1 MVLGSL
7 SGLNQDRA
15 QNKIRLPR
23 GFQTSLPCAQNLR
36 LIRPLGR
43 APILQNGN
51 VAILFSLAMIG
62 IVGVIGVGV
71 DYARA
76 AASRTK
82 LQSGTDAAL
91 LAISKQYANN
101 PNLTLAQLTTN
112 AQNFLTAVTVD
123 SNAQIDYSTTSRG
136 SNFGNATAGLSIN
149 GSTICLSTKS
159 ISASS
164 LSKVLGFTTTNIHA
178 TACAAVPVGK
188 AFEIAMALDNTG
200 SMAEY
205 PNGGGTTKMQALQQ
219 AASQI
224 VTLMNPNASSPR
236 AAFAIVPFAAAVNIG
251 TKYQAASFIDSNGL
265 SSIHWQNYTK
275 PSGSPN
281 TFVPKSRFD
290 LFTGMN
296 TSWGGCV
303 EERPVP
309 YLTTDVAAT
318 STIPNTLYVPFL
330 YPDEPGSAVGEA
342 TFTYGGQTDYSFNS
356 YLDDNG
362 GYCASSTA
370 INNAYIT
377 ADNNVAAPNP
387 QGTGGT
393 KLCKYKGQSVA
404 NVNSAVSGVNGGSG
418 LFPAGPNFGCT
429 SEALQSLTTDNSAL
443 ATEINGMSP
452 NGDTT
457 LVAGFMWAWR
467 TISPNGPF
475 LGQANNTVGPQNP
488 VAYNSTQVKKIII
501 FMTDGYD
508 HWVTNSYSPYQS
520 LYSSLG
526 YYFNGRI
533 STYGASAGT
542 TNSSN
547 YRAQMDAALLD
558 ACTNAKATGITV
570 YTVGFSV
577 SSDPIDQTGIN
588 TLQSCATNSG
598 DAFIATNASEIL
610 AVFQTIAAAI
620 SKLRLSQ

>member
-1 MVLGSL
+1 MFFLKSHIL
-7 SGLNQDRA
+7 RCTRELRSDFALNHD
-15 QNKIRLPR
+15 
-23 GFQTSLPCAQNLR
+23 
-36 LIRPLGR
+36 
-43 APILQNGN
+43 GN
-51 VAILFSLAMIG
+51 VAILFSLALVG

-76 AASRTK
+76 AASRAK

-101 PNLTLAQLTTN
+101 PSLTLAQLRTN
-112 AQNFLTAVTVD
+112 AQNFLAAVTVD
-123 SNAQIDYSTTSRG
+123 SNAQIDYSTTNNG

-159 ISASS
+159 ASTS
-164 LSKVLGFTTTNIHA
+164 TLSKVLGFKTTNIHA
-178 TACAAVPVGK
+178 TACTSVPVGK

-200 SMAEY
+200 SMAET
-205 PNGGGTTKMQALQQ
+205 PTGGGTTKMQALQQ
-219 AASQI
+219 AAAQI

-236 AAFAIVPFAAAVNIG
+236 AAFSVVPFAASVNIG
-251 TKYQAASFIDSNGL
+251 TKYQSSSFMDVNGL
-265 SSIHWQNYTK
+265 SSIHWQNYTR
-275 PSGSPN
+275 PSGNPN

-290 LFTGMN
+290 LFSGMN
-296 TSWGGCV
+296 ASWGGCV

-318 STIPNTLYVPFL
+318 SSLPNTLYVPFL
-330 YPDEPGSAVGEA
+330 YPDEPGAA
-342 TFTYGGQTDYSFNS
+342 TGLANFTYGGQTDYSFNS
-356 YLDDNG
+356 YLDDNA
-362 GYCASSTA
+362 GYCASNTA

-377 ADNNVAAPNP
+377 ADNSVASPAP

-393 KLCKYKGQSVA
+393 KLCKYKGQNVA

-418 LFPAGPNFGCT
+418 MFPAGPNFGCT
-429 SEALQSLTTDNSAL
+429 SAPLQILTTDNSAIN
-443 ATEINGMSP
+443 TEINAMSP
-452 NGDTT
+452 NGDTN

-475 LGQANNTVGPQNP
+475 LGQSNGTVGPQDP
-488 VAYNSTQVKKIII
+488 VAYNSTQVKKILI

-508 HWVTNSYSPYQS
+508 HWVANTYSPYLS
-520 LYSSLG
+520 LYSALG
-526 YYFNGRI
+526 YYFNGRV

-542 TNSSN
+542 TTSSN

-558 ACTNAKATGITV
+558 ACTNAKATGITI

-588 TLQSCATNSG
+588 TLQSCATNPA

-610 AVFQTIAAAI
+610 SVFQTIAAAI